1 MQLYCH
7 QQSQTF
13 PKDMEMQELI
23 NCSNTSSKV
32 FNHVE
37 QSNLNNY
44 TQFCLTCYK
53 NKIYLITYQLRS
65 RNNVEK
71 IDGWPANLKN
81 LILSVASLLT
91 RWVLPRKG
99 IFLSLS
105 HNWTGIPAKSL
116 YHPSPTTKEQV
127 SLHLGKD

>member
-1 MQLYCH
+1 
-7 QQSQTF
+7 
-13 PKDMEMQELI
+13 MQELI

-71 IDGWPANLKN
+71 IDGQGLP
-81 LILSVASLLT
+81 ILRTTSYSIIV
-91 RWVLPRKG
+91 
-99 IFLSLS
+99 
-105 HNWTGIPAKSL
+105 
-116 YHPSPTTKEQV
+116 HP
-127 SLHLGKD
+127 LGSAQERNISILES